1 MCGGVE
7 PLQPADAV
15 SVGAAQGAH
24 SGISLQASLSCSGFV
39 RRAMFQL
46 RTVGAGHTAAAACCF
61 LDFLSVVEWCVDALH
76 TDKIEI

>member
-24 SGISLQASLSCSGFV
+24 SGIKPSG
-39 RRAMFQL
+39 L
-46 RTVGAGHTAAAACCF
+46 RTTCHVSIA
-61 LDFLSVVEWCVDALH
+61 
-76 TDKIEI
+76 